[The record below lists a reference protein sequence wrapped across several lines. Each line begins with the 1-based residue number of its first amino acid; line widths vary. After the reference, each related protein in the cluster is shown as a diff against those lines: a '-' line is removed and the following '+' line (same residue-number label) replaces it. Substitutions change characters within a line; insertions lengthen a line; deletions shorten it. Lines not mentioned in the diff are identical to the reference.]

1 MHRYLAN
8 LYGLELS
15 PEELEE
21 EHFDEE
27 ELRRNVYVAD
37 SEEKEVIGY
46 VSFSKGENEIAGP
59 YYEVEHLVVA
69 EKYRRLNVGRML
81 LNVVLERAKK
91 ENANMT
97 TATPARNEEAL
108 KFYEELGFKPLTMVL
123 LLDLQER
130 IPERL
135 LDTRSNR

>member
-1 MHRYLAN
+1 MHHYLAN
-8 LYGLELS
+8 LYGLKLS
-15 PEELEE
+15 SKELEE

-27 ELRRNVYVAD
+27 ELRNVYVAD
-37 SEEKEVIGY
+37 SEENEVIGY

-81 LNVVLERAKK
+81 LNIVLERAKK

-97 TATPARNEEAL
+97 TATPARNQEAL
-108 KFYEELGFKPLTMVL
+108 KFYEELGFRPLSMVL
-123 LLDLQER
+123 LLDLQGR
-130 IPERL
+130 IPK
-135 LDTRSNR
+135 